1 MSPSEQKMGMAES
14 PRQQE
19 MGGGEPQWQQEVG
32 VVSPDSHGTDSGVT
46 FRAEPEKETTENF
59 DTTDD
64 AIIADYV
71 TADHIHSDD
80 ITTDDGPPTESSTFE
95 PLNPPPPSSQPP
107 PITTAE
113 PGIINKGFV

>member
-1 MSPSEQKMGMAES
+1 MGVAES

-19 MGGGEPQWQQEVG
+19 MGRGEPQWQQEVG

-46 FRAEPEKETTENF
+46 FRAETEKETTENF
-59 DTTDD
+59 DTTDA
-64 AIIADYV
+64 AII
-71 TADHIHSDD
+71 ADHIHSDD

-113 PGIINKGFV
+113 PGINK

>member
-1 MSPSEQKMGMAES
+1 MGVAES

-19 MGGGEPQWQQEVG
+19 MGVGEPQWQQEVG
-32 VVSPDSHGTDSGVT
+32 VVSPDSRGTDSGVT

-71 TADHIHSDD
+71 TADHTHSDD
-80 ITTDDGPPTESSTFE
+80 ITTDDGPPTESSIFE

-113 PGIINKGFV
+113 PGINK